1 MIRRRGAIAAQ
12 YERNGICCTDW
23 NGAALKCEPLTTPS
37 KPSRSAA
44 RTRSRSSA
52 RCAAGSPGGCWP
64 RTIRLSLNPG
74 IVYHA
79 LIGEFLLG
87 PVALVQIEPH
97 AAQHVRRLGVL
108 NVRILDNFE
117 PVAPGIE
124 KIEERPFDKPRA
136 GGFRQLDDPA
146 AVVDDKADM
155 ASFPHFAGSL
165 RRQRQIDELVA
176 HVDEGVMLA

>member
-64 RTIRLSLNPG
+64 RTIRESLNPA
-74 IVYHA
+74 IVGHVFV
-79 LIGEFLLG
+79 GEFLLC
-87 PVALVQIEPH
+87 
-97 AAQHVRRLGVL
+97 LGVL
-108 NVRILDNFE
+108 VEVEAHAAHHPGGLGELNIGILD
-117 PVAPGIE
+117 
-124 KIEERPFDKPRA
+124 D
-136 GGFRQLDDPA
+136 
-146 AVVDDKADM
+146 
-155 ASFPHFAGSL
+155 
-165 RRQRQIDELVA
+165 
-176 HVDEGVMLA
+176 